1 MCESEKAEEKLDF
14 LSNVNALMPQHY
26 SHLALRR
33 LWNEDLM
40 MSKIFEYLSRN
51 NNIEAKYNIS
61 EIAL

>member
-1 MCESEKAEEKLDF
+1 MFESEKAEEKLDF
-14 LSNVNALMPQHY
+14 LSNENALMPQHY
-26 SHLALRR
+26 SHLALLR

-40 MSKIFEYLSRN
+40 MSKIFGYLSR